1 MRYAHIPP
9 IDVHSHGHGAHLES
23 PLRPE
28 FVKQSHLPH
37 AGIETLL
44 AHPAVGMGIDA
55 YFCCGRVVFAQY
67 HMEFPRLGNSAIYDR
82 RRHLEEGLRIEI
94 AVGRLAIGL
103 PGRTAVTVAAHVHD
117 GHELYIYVRAARAL
131 YLDAEAVV
139 AHIHLFIL
147 TLMQEGIHMDVRTP
161 RRVLMGNLHPYR
173 IGRVLGI
180 SMRVVFLFLLTAAH

>member
-1 MRYAHIPP
+1 MWYAHFPP
-9 IDVHSHGHGAHLES
+9 IDIHSHGHGAHLEG

-37 AGIETLL
+37 AGIETLW
-44 AHPAVGMGIDA
+44 AHPALGMGIDA
-55 YFCCGRVVFAQY
+55 HFCCGRVVFAQY
-67 HMEFPRLGNSAIYDR
+67 HIEFPPLGNSAIFDR
-82 RRHLEEGLRIEI
+82 RRHLEEGLCIEI

-103 PGRTAVTVAAHVHD
+103 PGRTAVTVGTHVHD
-117 GHELYIYVRAARAL
+117 GHELYIRDVRAL

-139 AHIHLFIL
+139 ALIHLSIL
-147 TLMQEGIHMDVRTP
+147 TPMQEGIHMDVRVP
-161 RRVLMGNLHPYR
+161 RRVLMGNLHPCR